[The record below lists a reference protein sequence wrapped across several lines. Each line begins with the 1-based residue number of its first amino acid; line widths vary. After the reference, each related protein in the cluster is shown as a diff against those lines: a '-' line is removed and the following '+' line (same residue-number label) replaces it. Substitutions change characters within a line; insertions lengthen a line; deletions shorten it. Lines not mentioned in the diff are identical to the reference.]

1 MGVGIRPEQR
11 EVHRSSDSLFQHL
24 FALLKS
30 YPQFSEPGE
39 NGQRN
44 LRYVVDGSGA
54 IACWGIA
61 VSYTPIQLITDGG
74 DPFERFGDYQGAR
87 IQTREIGEAI
97 PIQRNG
103 IDESRNIIPPFNRLP
118 EDIDILPLDN
128 STFRIS
134 KRRGWDR
141 SALEK
146 TVFAQL
152 PPNNHEQ
159 AAYGIDASQFNGR
172 LVSACQLEILH
183 QGEKL
188 SVIVDSPDSI
198 IHGKILQL
206 LSSFN
211 KEFLFQ
217 EKRFPETSRLVD
229 WGISLYSYKWIED
242 LVKDAITHPPEGF
255 LYTYLPFSSPDFF
268 GSAIGKMLFENLC
281 KYDSHFTEII
291 NLVDD
296 ATKEK
301 GADESSTEIKDY
313 AMAISGR
320 LNLLKDGSFRLA
332 RLIDQSFLR
341 AGGGVKDVMGFLEVI
356 RDMDSAT
363 EALELYK
370 RIEALVGEEEITR
383 LPIMSEDLP
392 WIQSPTVRSAVS
404 DMIFDERLTPDQKLQ
419 IIWKLTN
426 EGVSAWSLGDIPF
439 NIRKKG
445 DDRDF
450 TNSLVER
457 RNQYFTELAQII
469 TNSLE
474 SNDPFKNFVTKHQEF
489 ASNYIS

>member
-30 YPQFSEPGE
+30 YPQVSAPDI

-74 DPFERFGDYQGAR
+74 DPFERFGDYQGAI
-87 IQTREIGEAI
+87 IQTGKIGEAI
-97 PIQRNG
+97 PIQGNG
-103 IDESRNIIPPFNRLP
+103 IDPSRNIIPPFNRLP
-118 EDIDILPLDN
+118 QDIDILPLDMQT
-128 STFRIS
+128 SRIS
-134 KRRGWDR
+134 KRRGRDR

-159 AAYGIDASQFNGR
+159 DAYGIDASQFNGR

-229 WGISLYSYKWIED
+229 WGISLYSYNWIKD
-242 LVKDAITHPPEGF
+242 LVKDAIAHPPEGF
-255 LYTYLPFSSPDFF
+255 YIHIYLFRIQAFLTQLLGRCF
-268 GSAIGKMLFENLC
+268 LK
-281 KYDSHFTEII
+281 
-291 NLVDD
+291 
-296 ATKEK
+296 
-301 GADESSTEIKDY
+301 
-313 AMAISGR
+313 ISV
-320 LNLLKDGSFRLA
+320 NM
-332 RLIDQSFLR
+332 IH
-341 AGGGVKDVMGFLEVI
+341 I
-356 RDMDSAT
+356 
-363 EALELYK
+363 
-370 RIEALVGEEEITR
+370 
-383 LPIMSEDLP
+383 LP
-392 WIQSPTVRSAVS
+392 
-404 DMIFDERLTPDQKLQ
+404 K
-419 IIWKLTN
+419 
-426 EGVSAWSLGDIPF
+426 
-439 NIRKKG
+439 
-445 DDRDF
+445 
-450 TNSLVER
+450 
-457 RNQYFTELAQII
+457 
-469 TNSLE
+469 
-474 SNDPFKNFVTKHQEF
+474 
-489 ASNYIS
+489 